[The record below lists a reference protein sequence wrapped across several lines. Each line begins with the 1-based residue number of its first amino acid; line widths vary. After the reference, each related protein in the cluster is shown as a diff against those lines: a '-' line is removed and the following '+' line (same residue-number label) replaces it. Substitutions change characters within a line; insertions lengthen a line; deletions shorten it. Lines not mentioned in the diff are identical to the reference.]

1 MANPPPPYD
10 NITGIS
16 RAVMKDNAQE
26 TLVNYDGN
34 ARPGEMTVNL
44 TNNNVYIGN
53 TNGDLTL
60 IARGTGLSAY
70 INYFDF
76 SNDLTTG
83 PFADPIGGPNWIKLN
98 ANTTSPYSS
107 GTLTATNNRVTN
119 TGTVSMII
127 KMEGIISV
135 APTLDYSEIGA
146 AFFQNETLIP
156 CSAQTVLCGLIGET
170 SALPF
175 HCVTQLDPDDY
186 VEVWVQNISNET
198 SITLDNVNV
207 IITQL

>member
-1 MANPPPPYD
+1 MS
-10 NITGIS
+10 I
-16 RAVMKDNAQE
+16 KDNTMPSRIFKGQHIASGATVQRPGTLTVDTS
-26 TLVNYDGN
+26 TLVLKIHDGVT
-34 ARPGEMTVNL
+34 AGGV
-44 TNNNVYIGN
+44 
-53 TNGDLTL
+53 D
-60 IARGTGLSAY
+60 LSAY